1 MRPNS
6 IDSLVIAVIGLGYV
20 GLPLAVS
27 FAQKRKVIGF
37 DINEARINAL
47 REGNDLTL
55 ELTKE
60 ELFEAKNLQFTSDEK
75 DLTACNCFIVT
86 VPTPVDSAKRP
97 DLSPLLSATR
107 LVAGL
112 LKEHDIVIYESTV
125 FPGAT
130 EENCGELLAEI
141 SGLQLAWHND
151 CQSDC
156 FYLGYSPER
165 VNPGDKQH
173 KIQDIVKVT
182 SGSTPAIAE
191 LINDLYASII
201 TAGTFKASS
210 MRVAEAAKVI
220 ENIQRDV
227 NIALVNELAMIFDK
241 LNIDTQD
248 VLQAAGT
255 KWNFLPFKPGL
266 VGGHCIGV
274 DPYYLT
280 HKAVEIG
287 HNPEIILAGR
297 RINDAMAEHVAT
309 KVLKL
314 MLGQNINPLKA
325 KILMLGL
332 TFKED
337 CPDIRNSKVFD
348 LLDYLGIFNCDV
360 DVFDPLVVL
369 EEVVSK
375 SYPSKLIAEPAQGHY
390 DVIILAV
397 PHRCFLQKGV
407 AELRS
412 LGKANHVFFD
422 LKSAFP
428 ADLSDGRL

>member
-1 MRPNS
+1 MLPNS
-6 IDSLVIAVIGLGYV
+6 IDDLVIAVIGLGYV

-27 FAQKRKVIGF
+27 FSHTRQVVGF
-37 DINEARINAL
+37 DINKVRIDAL
-47 REGNDLTL
+47 REGHDTTA
-55 ELTKE
+55 ELTKQ
-60 ELFEAKNLQFTSDEK
+60 ELLEAKNLTLTTDEK
-75 DLTACNCFIVT
+75 DLMACNCFIVT

-97 DLSPLLSATR
+97 DLTPLLSATR

-112 LKEHDIVIYESTV
+112 LKESDIVIYESTV

-130 EENCGELLAEI
+130 EENCGELLTGI
-141 SGLQLAWHND
+141 SGLQCASTD
-151 CQSDC
+151 DQKAGC

-182 SGSTPAIAE
+182 SGSTPAVADLIDE
-191 LINDLYASII
+191 LYSSII
-201 TAGTFKASS
+201 TAGTFKAKTI
-210 MRVAEAAKVI
+210 RVAEAAKVI

-227 NIALVNELAMIFDK
+227 NIGLINELAVIFDK

-280 HKAVEIG
+280 HKAVETG

-297 RINDAMAEHVAT
+297 RINDAMAEHVAMR
-309 KVLKL
+309 VLKL
-314 MLGQNINPLKA
+314 MLEHDITPLKA
-325 KILMLGL
+325 RILMLGV

-337 CPDIRNSKVFD
+337 CPDIRNSKVFE
-348 LLDYLGIFNCDV
+348 LVEHLECFNCEL
-360 DVFDPLVVL
+360 DVFDPLVVPDNEDSERQLPNMINEPL
-369 EEVVSK
+369 E
-375 SYPSKLIAEPAQGHY
+375 GHY
-390 DVIILAV
+390 DAIILAV
-397 PHRCFLQKGV
+397 PHRYFLEKGV

-412 LGKANHVFFD
+412 LGKANHIFFD

-428 ADLSDGRL
+428 NDLSDGRL